1 MMAAF
6 LCFMAGG
13 ILGGAVGFAFA
24 EAKAAGDLDAAR
36 AELAKVRAEHAETT
50 ADRERWK
57 RLANKLHAE
66 NDAQAAL
73 ISPIFRIRRGS

>member
-6 LCFMAGG
+6 LCIVGGG
-13 ILGGAVGFAFA
+13 ILGAAVGYAFA
-24 EAKAAGDLDAAR
+24 EAMCSGDLDAAR
-36 AELAKVRAEHAETT
+36 AELAKARTERDDAD

-57 RLANKLHAE
+57 RLANKLHNE

-73 ISPIFRIRRGS
+73 LAPIFRIRGN

>member
-13 ILGGAVGFAFA
+13 ILGTAIGIAFA
-24 EAKAAGDLDAAR
+24 EAKRDGDLDAAR
-36 AELAKVRAEHAETT
+36 AELAKLRAEHAETT

-57 RLANKLHAE
+57 RLANKLHDE
-66 NDAQAAL
+66 TEKQQAL
-73 ISPIFRIRRGS
+73 IAPIFRIPRGS